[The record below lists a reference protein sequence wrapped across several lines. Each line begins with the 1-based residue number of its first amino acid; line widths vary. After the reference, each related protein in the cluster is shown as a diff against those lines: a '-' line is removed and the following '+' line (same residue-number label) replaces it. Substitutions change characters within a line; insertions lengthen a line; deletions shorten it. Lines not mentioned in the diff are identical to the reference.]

1 MSLKTATTNR
11 SAVLETARAL
21 IGTAYASTQD
31 AETSFNGWTLI
42 ARCLGG
48 RALTFAPGWGPR
60 ERSIALNTFLGRGM
74 APITLAQAKPGDVLV
89 FNMGPDGFHA
99 AVLSDITG
107 PEPKMISCQQGRAV
121 SESWVGKFWTD
132 KLVGVFTTA
141 PRPANANDNAVIEEA
156 A

>member
-1 MSLKTATTNR
+1 MSFKTAANIR

-42 ARCLGG
+42 ARCFGG
-48 RALTFAPGWGPR
+48 KALTFAPGWGPR

-74 APITLAQAKPGDVLV
+74 APIALAQAKPGDVLV
-89 FNMGPDGFHA
+89 FNMGRDGFHA

>member
-1 MSLKTATTNR
+1 MSIQPATTTR
-11 SAVLETARAL
+11 SAVLETARSL
-21 IGTAYASTQD
+21 IGTAYASTQH

-74 APITLAQAKPGDVLV
+74 AQITLAQAKPGDVLV
-89 FNMGPDGFHA
+89 FNMGRDGFHTG
-99 AVLSDITG
+99 VLSDITG
-107 PEPKMISCQQGRAV
+107 PEPKMISCQLGRAV

-141 PRPANANDNAVIEEA
+141 PRASVANDNALTNEA

>member
-1 MSLKTATTNR
+1 MSIQPARITRQTA
-11 SAVLETARAL
+11 LEAARAL
-21 IGTAYASTQD
+21 IGTTYASTQD

-42 ARCLGG
+42 ARCFGG
-48 RALTFAPGWGPR
+48 KALTFAPGWGPR

-89 FNMGPDGFHA
+89 FNMGRDGFHA
-99 AVLSDITG
+99 AILSDVSG
-107 PEPKMISCQQGRAV
+107 PEPKMISCQHGRAV

-141 PRPANANDNAVIEEA
+141 PRASTANDNALTNEA

>member
-1 MSLKTATTNR
+1 MSIQPATATR
-11 SAVLETARAL
+11 SAVLETARSL
-21 IGTAYASTQD
+21 IGTAYASAQD
-31 AETSFNGWTLI
+31 AETSFNGWTMI
-42 ARCLGG
+42 ARCLGS

-74 APITLAQAKPGDVLV
+74 APIALAQAKPGDVLV
-89 FNMGPDGFHA
+89 FNMGRDGFHA
-99 AVLSDITG
+99 GVLSDING
-107 PEPKMISCQQGRAV
+107 PEPKMISCQLGRAV

-141 PRPANANDNAVIEEA
+141 PRALTANDNALTNEA

>member
-1 MSLKTATTNR
+1 MSLKTATINR
-11 SAVLETARAL
+11 SAVLETARSL

-42 ARCLGG
+42 ARCFGG
-48 RALTFAPGWGPR
+48 RALIFSAGWGPR

-89 FNMGPDGFHA
+89 FNMGRDGFHA
-99 AVLSDITG
+99 GVLSDVSG

-141 PRPANANDNAVIEEA
+141 PRASTANDNITNKEA

>member
-1 MSLKTATTNR
+1 MSLKTDRVTRQTA
-11 SAVLETARAL
+11 LETAHAL
-21 IGTAYASTQD
+21 IGTTYASTQD

-42 ARCLGG
+42 ARCFGG
-48 RALTFAPGWGPR
+48 KALTFAPGWGPR

-89 FNMGPDGFHA
+89 FNMGRDGFHA

-107 PEPKMISCQQGRAV
+107 PEPKMISCQHGRAV

-141 PRPANANDNAVIEEA
+141 PRASTANDNLTNKEA